1 MPGSEPLVLA
11 YVGEYPVPL
20 LALDRDCPN
29 LTAPIPLEN
38 LVERPSAKAAVRVVE
53 NDVTFHH
60 SETTSGLGIDDG
72 EDGGG
77 RTDEGP
83 MRRRS

>member
-1 MPGSEPLVLA
+1 M
-11 YVGEYPVPL
+11 PL

-60 SETTSGLGIDDG
+60 LETTSGIRIDDR
-72 EDGGG
+72 EA
-77 RTDEGP
+77 RTHVAVSW
-83 MRRRS
+83 RRDCASFQEIRSILA